1 MPFLPATE
9 NVPRQDK
16 EELPALREAAAG
28 MNAAPDATSKA
39 KYVEDAGTDKKSDV
53 GDALTSPLMAAVM
66 ANNPGALHGIA
77 SNPLV
82 NFHLAQNL
90 AAQNAALRAAL
101 FEKSLA
107 YPVRSLLPS
116 PGLLSLAD
124 LYGST
129 PTIGG
134 LGLAEEILRQNER
147 DARIAALQ
155 LSTLRH

>member
-16 EELPALREAAAG
+16 EELPARREAAAG
-28 MNAAPDATSKA
+28 MNAPDAMSKASYSENSSTSK
-39 KYVEDAGTDKKSDV
+39 KSEVV
-53 GDALTSPLMAAVM
+53 GDTLTSPLMAAVM
-66 ANNPGALHGIA
+66 ANNPGTLEGIA

-82 NFHLAQNL
+82 NFQLAQNL
-90 AAQNAALRAAL
+90 AVQNAALRAAL

-107 YPVRSLLPS
+107 YPVRSFLPS

-124 LYGST
+124 LYGTT
-129 PTIGG
+129 PTISG